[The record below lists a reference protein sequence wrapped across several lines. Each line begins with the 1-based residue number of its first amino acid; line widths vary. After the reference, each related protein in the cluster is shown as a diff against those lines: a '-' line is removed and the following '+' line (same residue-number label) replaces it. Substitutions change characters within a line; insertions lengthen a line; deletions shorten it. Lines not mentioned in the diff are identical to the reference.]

1 MKGISLQT
9 VIASEKSSLL
19 LLNLDEGP
27 QNFDKL
33 LVSLR
38 TNKKQLLSIIG
49 LLEQYYLIT
58 EENGIYRLTRIGELI
73 AEKLKPLL
81 RMEEFMNSADGYWR
95 NRKLDFIPP
104 PLLKRLHEIGPCTVV
119 QPHFTEIYDY
129 NKEAHEISK
138 CSKSFNMVAA
148 GLHPSFPDL
157 FSDLIDGGVNLSLIF
172 DGYLFDKLKRDNY
185 DELQKFLNN
194 RQVALHLYPQKMQF
208 LSFKVNDSCLVLK
221 LLNDNGE
228 YDHRQLMC
236 HSPNAVEWGKDL
248 FDYYIKDSTVITS
261 ILI

>member
-9 VIASEKSSLL
+9 VIASEKSNLL
-19 LLNLDEGP
+19 LLKLDESP

-33 LVSLR
+33 LVSLK
-38 TNKKQLLSIIG
+38 TNKRQLLSNIG

-58 EENGIYRLTRIGELI
+58 EENGIYRLTCIGKLI

-81 RMEEFMNSADGYWR
+81 RMEEFMNSAEGYWR

-119 QPHFTEIYDY
+119 QPHFSEIYDY
-129 NKEAHEISK
+129 NKEAHEIFK
-138 CSKSFNMVAA
+138 CSKSFSMVAA

-172 DGYLFDKLKRDNY
+172 DRPLFDKLKRDNY
-185 DELQKFLNN
+185 DELQEFLNN

-221 LLNDNGE
+221 LLTHKGE
-228 YDHRQLMC
+228 YDHTQLMC
-236 HSPNAVEWGKDL
+236 HNPNAVEWGKEL
-248 FDYYIKDSTVITS
+248 IQYFLKDSTPITE
-261 ILI
+261 L